1 MQKLV
6 NAVAL
11 LSGLVSLSVVAGG
24 AYLYLNKDAIIESA
38 KEQAIKQVTETVA
51 GALPGMIQGAMPKMP
66 SATATQNLLFLGYK
80 TIHSIEL
87 RFYYGYYD
95 EKKK

>member
-24 AYLYLNKDAIIESA
+24 AYLYLNKDALIESA

-66 SATATQNLLFLGYK
+66 SATGGIIDTKPAIPGL
-80 TIHSIEL
+80 
-87 RFYYGYYD
+87 
-95 EKKK
+95 

>member
-24 AYLYLNKDAIIESA
+24 AYLFINKDAMIETA
-38 KEQAIKQVTETVA
+38 RQKAIEEVTKTVTE
-51 GALPGMIQGAMPKMP
+51 ALPGMIQGSMPKMP
-66 SATATQNLLFLGYK
+66 SATGGIIDTKPAIPGL
-80 TIHSIEL
+80 
-87 RFYYGYYD
+87 
-95 EKKK
+95 

>member
-24 AYLYLNKDAIIESA
+24 AYLYLNKDAMIESA

-66 SATATQNLLFLGYK
+66 SATGGIIDTKPAIPGL
-80 TIHSIEL
+80 
-87 RFYYGYYD
+87 
-95 EKKK
+95 

>member
-38 KEQAIKQVTETVA
+38 KEQASRST
-51 GALPGMIQGAMPKMP
+51 
-66 SATATQNLLFLGYK
+66 SW
-80 TIHSIEL
+80 
-87 RFYYGYYD
+87 YD
-95 EKKK
+95 SRCYA